1 MNFRMLPP
9 IAVTAQTMTVNGRT
23 YAAAPGSALDVPD
36 FDAGAL
42 AANGWIKVAPSGPT
56 SARPTPAA
64 TGAPYIG
71 GVGSH
76 FYDTTLAQLIVFDGA
91 TWRNPATGAAV

>member
-1 MNFRMLPP
+1 MFPP
-9 IAVTAQTMTVNGRT
+9 TAVTAQTIAVNGRT
-23 YAAAPGSALDVPD
+23 YSASPGSALDVPD

-64 TGAPYIG
+64 TRAPYIAG
-71 GVGSH
+71 NGSQ
-76 FYDTTLAQLIVFDGA
+76 FFDTTLTALIVYDGA